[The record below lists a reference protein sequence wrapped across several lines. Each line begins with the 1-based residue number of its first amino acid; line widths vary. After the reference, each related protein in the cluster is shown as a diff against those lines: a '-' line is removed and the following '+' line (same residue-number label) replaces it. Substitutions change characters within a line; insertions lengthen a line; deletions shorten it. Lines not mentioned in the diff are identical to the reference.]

1 MNKIVEQWDEILQVF
16 KTEYDISNV
25 AFNTWIKPLEI
36 YNANDREVTLIV
48 RDKLT
53 LTHIENRYKLY
64 LQVTISEVTGIE
76 NCEIKFILP
85 ENVPQKKEV
94 STVNK
99 AKQQSKRCEE
109 AHLNPRYTFDTF
121 VVGSNN
127 EFTHRAALSVAEAPG
142 ASFNPLFIYG
152 GAGLGKTHLMHSIA
166 HYVIENNEDSKVI
179 YVTSEDFTNEVIENI
194 RHGESAMKKFRE
206 KYRNVDVLLIDD
218 IQFIIGKDST
228 QMEFFHTFNTL
239 HTAGKQIV
247 ISSDKPPKD
256 MEILEERIK
265 TRFSWG
271 LTTEI
276 QTPDYETRMAILRK
290 KEEIDGCT
298 VDNAVIEY
306 IAENVKSSIRELE
319 GALNKVVALSKL
331 EQKEITIDLAM
342 EALKDIISPN
352 NKKVITH
359 DSIISIVSE
368 HFSVTPADLS
378 GNKRSKN
385 IVVPRQ
391 IAMFL
396 CRELLDTSL
405 KEIGKNLGDRDHTT
419 VMHGIEK
426 IEAELQTNKDIE
438 KQIDIL
444 KKKINPQT

>member
-36 YNANDREVTLIV
+36 YDANDREVTLIV

-85 ENVPQKKEV
+85 ENVPQKKEI
-94 STVNK
+94 STVSK

-142 ASFNPLFIYG
+142 ASFNPLLIYG

-391 IAMFL
+391 IAMYL

>member
-36 YNANDREVTLIV
+36 YDANDREVTLIV

-391 IAMFL
+391 IAMYL

-426 IEAELQTNKDIE
+426 IEAELHTNKDIE

>member
-1 MNKIVEQWDEILQVF
+1 MSRILEQWDEILQVF

-25 AFNTWIKPLEI
+25 AFNTWIKPLQVYEI
-36 YNANDREVTLIV
+36 NNNVITIIV
-48 RDKLT
+48 RDQLT
-53 LTHIENRYKLY
+53 LQHIEKKYKFY
-64 LQVTISEVTGIE
+64 LQVTINEVAGID
-76 NCEIKFILP
+76 NCEIKFIIP
-85 ENVPQKKEV
+85 ENVPSKKEIPA
-94 STVNK
+94 SKIKT
-99 AKQQSKRCEE
+99 QSERCKE
-109 AHLNPRYTFDTF
+109 ARLNPRYTFDTF

-142 ASFNPLFIYG
+142 ESFNPLFIYG

-166 HYVIENNEDSKVI
+166 HHVIENNKDSKVI
-179 YVTSEDFTNEVIENI
+179 YVTSEEFTIEVIENI
-194 RHGESAMKKFRE
+194 RHGESAMKKFRD

-239 HTAGKQIV
+239 HSAGKQIV

-276 QTPDYETRMAILRK
+276 RNPDFETRMAILHK
-290 KEEIDGCT
+290 KEELDGCKI
-298 VDNAVIEY
+298 DIKVIEY

-319 GALNKVVALSKL
+319 GALNKVIALSKL
-331 EQKEITIDLAM
+331 EQKEITIDLAA

-359 DSIISIVSE
+359 ESIISIVSE
-368 HFSVTPADLS
+368 HFSVTPADLA

-391 IAMFL
+391 IAMYL

-419 VMHGIEK
+419 IMHGIEK
-426 IEAELQTNKDIE
+426 IEAELISNKDIE

>member
-1 MNKIVEQWDEILQVF
+1 MSRILEQWDEILQVF
-16 KTEYDISNV
+16 KTEYDISDV
-25 AFNTWIKPLEI
+25 AFNTWIKPLQVYEI
-36 YNANDREVTLIV
+36 NNNVITIIV
-48 RDKLT
+48 RDQLT
-53 LTHIENRYKLY
+53 LQHIEKKYKFY
-64 LQVTISEVTGIE
+64 LQVTINEVAGID
-76 NCEIKFILP
+76 NCEIKFIIP
-85 ENVPQKKEV
+85 ENVPSKKEIPA
-94 STVNK
+94 SKIKT
-99 AKQQSKRCEE
+99 QSERCKD
-109 AHLNPRYTFDTF
+109 ARLNPRYTFDTF

-142 ASFNPLFIYG
+142 ESFNPLFIYG

-166 HYVIENNEDSKVI
+166 HHVIENNKDSKVI
-179 YVTSEDFTNEVIENI
+179 YVTSEEFTIEVIENI
-194 RHGESAMKKFRE
+194 RHGESAMKKFRD

-239 HTAGKQIV
+239 HSAGKQIV

-276 QTPDYETRMAILRK
+276 RNPDFETRMAILHK
-290 KEEIDGCT
+290 KEELDGCKI
-298 VDNAVIEY
+298 DIKVIEY

-319 GALNKVVALSKL
+319 GALNKVIALSKL
-331 EQKEITIDLAM
+331 EQKEITIDLAA

-359 DSIISIVSE
+359 ESIISIVSE
-368 HFSVTPADLS
+368 HFSVTPADLA

-391 IAMFL
+391 IAMYL

-419 VMHGIEK
+419 IMHGIEK
-426 IEAELQTNKDIE
+426 IEAELISNKDIE

>member
-36 YNANDREVTLIV
+36 YVANDREVTLIV

-85 ENVPQKKEV
+85 ENVPQKKEI
-94 STVNK
+94 STVSK

-166 HYVIENNEDSKVI
+166 HYVIENNENSKVI

-391 IAMFL
+391 IAMYL

>member
-36 YNANDREVTLIV
+36 YDANDREVTLIV

-391 IAMFL
+391 IAMYL

>member
-36 YNANDREVTLIV
+36 YDANDREVTLIV

-85 ENVPQKKEV
+85 ENVPQKKEI
-94 STVNK
+94 STVSK

-391 IAMFL
+391 IAMYL

>member
-1 MNKIVEQWDEILQVF
+1 MSRILEQWDEILQVF

-25 AFNTWIKPLEI
+25 AFSTWIKPLEV
-36 YNANDREVTLIV
+36 YEVNGNVITIIV
-48 RDKLT
+48 RDQLT
-53 LTHIENRYKLY
+53 LQHIEKKYKFY
-64 LQVTISEVTGIE
+64 LQVTINEVAGIDD
-76 NCEIKFILP
+76 CEIKFIIP
-85 ENVPQKKEV
+85 ENVPSKKEIP
-94 STVNK
+94 TPK
-99 AKQQSKRCEE
+99 LKTQSDRCKE
-109 AHLNPRYTFDTF
+109 ARLNPRYTFDTF

-142 ASFNPLFIYG
+142 ESFNPLFIYG

-166 HYVIENNEDSKVI
+166 HHVIENNKDSKVI
-179 YVTSEDFTNEVIENI
+179 YVTSEEFTIEVIENI
-194 RHGESAMKKFRE
+194 RHGEAAMKKFRD

-239 HTAGKQIV
+239 HSAGKQIV

-276 QTPDYETRMAILRK
+276 RNPDFETRMAILHK
-290 KEEIDGCT
+290 KEELDGCSI
-298 VDNAVIEY
+298 DNKVIEY

-319 GALNKVVALSKL
+319 GALTKVIALSKL
-331 EQKEITIDLAM
+331 EQKEISIDLAA

-359 DSIISIVSE
+359 ESIISIVSD
-368 HFSVTPADLS
+368 HFSVTPADLA

-391 IAMFL
+391 IAMYL

-405 KEIGKNLGDRDHTT
+405 KEIGKSLGDRDHTT
-419 VMHGIEK
+419 IMHGIEK
-426 IEAELQTNKDIE
+426 VEAELQTNKDIE

>member
-1 MNKIVEQWDEILQVF
+1 MSIILEKWDEILQVF

-25 AFNTWIKPLEI
+25 AFNTWIKPLEV
-36 YNANDREVTLIV
+36 YEVNGNEVTIIV

-53 LTHIENRYKLY
+53 LNHIENRYKFY

-76 NCEIKFILP
+76 NCEIKLIVP
-85 ENVPQKKEV
+85 ENVP
-94 STVNK
+94 SK
-99 AKQQSKRCEE
+99 AEIPAPKIKTQSDRCRE
-109 AHLNPRYTFDTF
+109 ARLNPRYTFDTF

-142 ASFNPLFIYG
+142 ESFNPLFIYG

-166 HYVIENNEDSKVI
+166 HHVIENNKDSKVI
-179 YVTSEDFTNEVIENI
+179 YVTSEEFTIEVIENI
-194 RHGESAMKKFRE
+194 RHGESAMKKFRD

-228 QMEFFHTFNTL
+228 QMEFFHTFNAL
-239 HTAGKQIV
+239 HSAGKQIV

-276 QTPDYETRMAILRK
+276 RNPDFETRMAILHK
-290 KEEIDGCT
+290 KEELDGCKI
-298 VDNAVIEY
+298 DIKVIEY

-319 GALNKVVALSKL
+319 GALNKVIALSKL
-331 EQKEITIDLAM
+331 EQKEITIDLAA

-359 DSIISIVSE
+359 ESIISIVSE
-368 HFSVTPADLS
+368 HFSVTPADLA

-391 IAMFL
+391 IAMYL

-426 IEAELQTNKDIE
+426 IEAELDSNKAIE

>member
-36 YNANDREVTLIV
+36 YDANDREVTLIV

-85 ENVPQKKEV
+85 ENVPQKKEISAV
-94 STVNK
+94 SK

-166 HYVIENNEDSKVI
+166 HYVIENNENSKVI

-391 IAMFL
+391 IAMYL

>member
-36 YNANDREVTLIV
+36 YDATDHDVTLIV

-85 ENVPQKKEV
+85 ENVPQKKEIPAA
-94 STVNK
+94 NK
-99 AKQQSKRCEE
+99 AAQQSKRCEE

-166 HYVIENNEDSKVI
+166 HHVIENNENSKVI

-290 KEEIDGCT
+290 KEELDGCT
-298 VDNAVIEY
+298 VENSVIEY

-359 DSIISIVSE
+359 DYIISIVSE
-368 HFSVTPADLS
+368 HFSVTPADLA

-391 IAMFL
+391 IAMYL

-426 IEAELQTNKDIE
+426 IEAELQSNKDIE

-444 KKKINPQT
+444 KKKINPQN